1 MTCRHG
7 RPARAGGR
15 HPPSAGPVV
24 RAPGRLLSLSPSHR
38 RRPPHSTRNHLS
50 NRPAGEPGTA
60 RSPARLLT
68 PFGIALGYFIVSA
81 TYIFFSDRA
90 VAALVRDPALHTR
103 VQTFKGFAF
112 IGLTALLLWALI
124 RASRRAA
131 LDGERIYRQMFERT
145 GAVAL
150 LVDPSTGRIVDA
162 NAAATRFYGWSRSEL
177 AGKPVADINTAS
189 PAEIARMMT
198 ATRELGSSQFL
209 FQHRTASGQIREVE
223 LHSGPIDVGNDVL
236 LFSIIH
242 DLTARVEAERALE
255 LSEDR
260 YRTLMNE
267 AADAFVLMEIGGRFV
282 EVNPKACELS
292 GYGRDELLAR
302 SITDLITPDNLAE
315 IPLRVDELR
324 AGRTVIQERTIR
336 RRDGRATPVEVSAR
350 MVADGRIQAVIRDVS
365 ERHRLAEQLRQA
377 QKMEAIGQLAGGI
390 AHDLNNVL
398 GVVLANAG
406 LLRDALP
413 AGRDDLRADLG
424 EIEGAAK
431 RGASMIGKLM
441 SFSRQAPLAV
451 TTVELGGVVDN
462 VVDTLRRLLPT
473 SIAVVAD
480 RVPAP
485 VVVRADPVAVEQILL
500 NLATNARDAMPA
512 GGSLRVRVSAATLR
526 EGPGVPGGEFG
537 CFTVSDDGAG
547 MSEEVLARIFEPFF
561 TTKPPSQGTGLG
573 MAMVYG
579 LVRQQGGT
587 IAVRSAPGAGTT
599 VRVCLPAAQ
608 SIVAPHAGTAGGD
621 RWPRGT
627 ETILFVEDEA
637 PLRRAG
643 TRILERLGYTVMT
656 AADGEEALDVIRHD
670 PRPIDLVISDIVM
683 PRLSGHGLFERVRH
697 EERRVRFL
705 FSSGYGGEE
714 IAEMEGDAEA
724 VAPLLRK
731 PWSAEE
737 LATRV
742 RELLDQPL

>member
-1 MTCRHG
+1 MTG
-7 RPARAGGR
+7 LART
-15 HPPSAGPVV
+15 
-24 RAPGRLLSLSPSHR
+24 LSFA
-38 RRPPHSTRNHLS
+38 RRPHVIFRAAAPPAAAHPTRNHLLK
-50 NRPAGEPGTA
+50 RPAAEPGTV
-60 RSPARLLT
+60 RTPARLLT
-68 PFGIALGYFIVSA
+68 PFGIALGYFVVSA

-90 VAALVRDPALHTR
+90 VALLVGDPALHAR
-103 VQTFKGFAF
+103 IQTYKGFAF
-112 IGLTALLLWALI
+112 IAVTALLMWILI
-124 RASRRAA
+124 RAFRRAV
-131 LDGERIYRQMFERT
+131 LDGEQLYRQMFEQT
-145 GAVAL
+145 SAVAL

-162 NAAATRFYGWSRSEL
+162 NHAAARFYGWSRGEL
-177 AGKPVADINTAS
+177 AGMPVSEINTAS
-189 PAEIARMMT
+189 PGEIARMMV
-198 ATRELGSSQFL
+198 ATRELGASQFL
-209 FQHRTASGQIREVE
+209 FRHRTAAGEIRELEV
-223 LHSGPIDVGNDVL
+223 HSGPIDVGGEML

-260 YRTLMNE
+260 YRTLMTE
-267 AADAFVLMEIGGRFV
+267 AADAFVLMEVGGRFV

-292 GYGRDELLAR
+292 GYSRDELLAR
-302 SITDLITPDNLAE
+302 SITDLVAADDLAE
-315 IPLRVDELR
+315 VPLRDDELR

-336 RRDGRATPVEVSAR
+336 SRDGTRTRVEISAR
-350 MVADGRIQAVIRDVS
+350 IVADGRIQAVIRDVS

-377 QKMEAIGQLAGGI
+377 QKMEAIGQLTGGI

-398 GVVLANAG
+398 GVVLANSG

-413 AGRDDLRADLG
+413 ADRDDMLADLG

-441 SFSRQAPLAV
+441 SFSRQAPLEMTAV
-451 TTVELGGVVDN
+451 DLGGIVDR

-473 SIAVVAD
+473 HIAVVAD

-485 VVVRADPVAVEQILL
+485 VVVRADPIAVEQILL

-512 GGSLRVRVSAATLR
+512 GGSLRVRVSAVTLR
-526 EGPGVPGGEFG
+526 DGEGDDVAGGEFG
-537 CFTVSDDGAG
+537 CFTISDDGAG
-547 MSEEVLARIFEPFF
+547 MSEEVRARVFEPFF
-561 TTKPPSQGTGLG
+561 TTKPASQGTGLG

-587 IAVRSAPGAGTT
+587 ISLRSAPGAGTT

-608 SIVAPHAGTAGGD
+608 PRDAAGTGAAARD
-621 RWPRGT
+621 RWPGGT

-643 TRILERLGYTVMT
+643 TRILERLGYTVLT
-656 AADGEEALDVIRHD
+656 AADGEDALDVIRHD
-670 PRPIDLVISDIVM
+670 PRAIDLVISDIVM
-683 PRLSGHGLFERVRH
+683 PRLSGRGLLERLRL
-697 EERRVRFL
+697 EGRRLRFL

-714 IAEMEGDAEA
+714 IAELGGEVDGA
-724 VAPLLRK
+724 APLLRK

-737 LATRV
+737 LATKV

>member
-1 MTCRHG
+1 M
-7 RPARAGGR
+7 
-15 HPPSAGPVV
+15 
-24 RAPGRLLSLSPSHR
+24 
-38 RRPPHSTRNHLS
+38 
-50 NRPAGEPGTA
+50 
-60 RSPARLLT
+60 
-68 PFGIALGYFIVSA
+68 VSA

-90 VAALVRDPALHTR
+90 VAYLVRDPALHTR
-103 VQTFKGFAF
+103 VQTYKGFAF
-112 IGLTALLLWALI
+112 IGVTALLLWALI

-131 LDGERIYRQMFERT
+131 LDGERIYRQMFEQT

-177 AGKPVADINTAS
+177 AGKPVSEINTAS
-189 PAEIARMMT
+189 PGEIARMMH

-209 FQHRTASGQIREVE
+209 FQHRTADGEIRDVE
-223 LHSGPIDVGNDVL
+223 LHSGPIDVGGEVL

-267 AADAFVLMEIGGRFV
+267 AADAFVLMEVDGRFV

-292 GYGRDELLAR
+292 GYSREELLAR

-315 IPLRVDELR
+315 VPLRDEELR

-336 RRDGRATPVEVSAR
+336 RSDAIRVPVEISAR

-377 QKMEAIGQLAGGI
+377 QKMEAIGQLTGGI

-398 GVVLANAG
+398 GVVAANAG

-413 AGRDDLRADLG
+413 ADRDDLLADLG

-431 RGASMIGKLM
+431 RGASMIGNLM
-441 SFSRQAPLAV
+441 SFSRQAPLQV
-451 TTVELGGVVDN
+451 TTVELGGVVDR

-473 SIAVVAD
+473 SITVVSD

-485 VVVRADPVAVEQILL
+485 VIVRADPVAVEQILL
-500 NLATNARDAMPA
+500 NLATNARDAMPT
-512 GGSLRVRVSAATLR
+512 GGSLRVRVSPVTLR
-526 EGPGVPGGEFG
+526 EGDGGPGGEFG
-537 CFTVSDDGAG
+537 CFTVADDGAG
-547 MSEEVLARIFEPFF
+547 MSEEVRARVFEPFF
-561 TTKPPSQGTGLG
+561 TTKPPSHGTGLG

-587 IAVRSAPGAGTT
+587 IALRSAPDAGTT
-599 VRVCLPAAQ
+599 VRVCLP
-608 SIVAPHAGTAGGD
+608 SAPSVDATGMASSARN
-621 RWPRGT
+621 RWPSGT
-627 ETILFVEDEA
+627 ETILFVEDEV

-643 TRILERLGYTVMT
+643 TRILERLGYTVLT

-683 PRLSGHGLFERVRH
+683 PRLSGRGLLERLRL
-697 EERRVRFL
+697 ENRRVRFL
-705 FSSGYGGEE
+705 FSSGYGGDEL
-714 IAEMEGDAEA
+714 AELGGVVDGA
-724 VAPLLRK
+724 APLLRK
-731 PWSAEE
+731 PWSADE
-737 LATRV
+737 LATSV
-742 RELLDQPL
+742 REMLDQPL